1 MVVGIA
7 RDSKYESISEPAKA
21 FVYRPLAQRATAL
34 FEPTLLVKTSGD
46 PRRAIPLVRAIVADL
61 NPSLVLSNLNTLD
74 DRLALAF
81 LPNRAAAIT
90 SGLLGAI
97 ALGLG
102 TVGTYSVM
110 AFLVLQRRREI
121 GIRIALGAL
130 PRTVVAMM
138 TFQGM
143 RWIVIGIGIGTV
155 GAIGAVRVVGS
166 VVLGV
171 SASDPVPAMVV
182 LVLLAGAGYLACFLP
197 ARRAGKADPIAAL
210 RE

>member
-1 MVVGIA
+1 MRG
-7 RDSKYESISEPAKA
+7 
-21 FVYRPLAQRATAL
+21 
-34 FEPTLLVKTSGD
+34 
-46 PRRAIPLVRAIVADL
+46 IVADL

-102 TVGTYSVM
+102 TVGTSSVM

-143 RWIVIGIGIGTV
+143 RWIAIGIGIGIL
-155 GAIGAVRVVGS
+155 GAIGATRLIGS

-171 SASDPVPAMVV
+171 SARDPVPAIVV
-182 LVLLAGAGYLACFLP
+182 LVLLTSAGYLACFLP
-197 ARRAGKADPIAAL
+197 ARRAGKADPIAVL